1 MNSTQYYDTL
11 QSPIGDLLLISDGRA
26 LTGLHLD
33 NEGQIAGRSMAF
45 RDQKILKQA
54 REQLQRYFAGELRDF
69 DLALATGGTP
79 FQQRVWRALGTIA
92 YGETISYGELA
103 RRAGRPTAARA
114 AGLAN
119 SRNPISIVVPC
130 HRVIGADGS
139 LAGYNGGLARK
150 RWLLAHER
158 NNSPIRA
165 KAQL

>member
-1 MNSTQYYDTL
+1 MNTTQYYDTM
-11 QSPIGDLLLISDGRA
+11 QSPIGDLLLISDGKA
-26 LTGLHLD
+26 LTGLHFD
-33 NEGQIAGRSMAF
+33 NEGQIAARSMAF
-45 RDQKILKQA
+45 RDRKVLKHA

-69 DLALATGGTP
+69 DLPLVTAGTP

-103 RRAGRPTAARA
+103 RRIGRPTATRA

-119 SRNPISIVVPC
+119 GRNPISIVVPC

-158 NNSPIRA
+158 DNSLIGA
-165 KAQL
+165 KTQR